1 MDSDARWP
9 GGGIDLRNTYT
20 CNDPTRSTSCRG
32 VCVQRQWFDS
42 LTLLYSQPHL
52 VPGLFY
58 FFLSFQDY
66 LVPSAFITG
75 GFRMGADNQWDR
87 DIPSIS
93 VDRLGICH

>member
-1 MDSDARWP
+1 MDSHARWP

-32 VCVQRQWFDS
+32 VCVRRFVN
-42 LTLLYSQPHL
+42 LTVQPAS
-52 VPGLFY
+52 PRSGTFFN